1 MSAISSSAAPYLESR
16 GRLLPA
22 VTPPRGM
29 LTVDEAQAI
38 DRLEEVELG
47 DTKQWIRVRS
57 ANAANPVLLL
67 IQQGPGL
74 PMINEVHRFERLLGL
89 EQMFTVVSWDQAG
102 CGRSLR
108 DGSGRYDS
116 SLERMVG
123 HTVAILEVLR
133 ARFGRPTHVAGFS
146 LGATLGAYASA
157 RRPDLV
163 ATLVAVGMDIDG
175 AAAGTSA
182 YDFALTSALQR
193 GNQRAIRQL
202 DAIGPPPHLT
212 PKQFA
217 TRVRWTT
224 NFGGVTSNETYA
236 SLARELLVSLVRS
249 PDYSPADVMRT
260 LRGISATRAALL
272 SELAAMDLVRERPS
286 LAVPVVMV
294 QGRHDRVSPSGP
306 AEQYFSALDA
316 PSKQLV
322 WFESS
327 AHTPHLDEPRKFR
340 ELLLRTLDR
349 PAREQPPEVAR
360 ESR

>member
-108 DGSGRYDS
+108 DGSGRYDI

-175 AAAGTSA
+175 AAAGTVPTTSRS
-182 YDFALTSALQR
+182 TSALQR

-272 SELAAMDLVRERPS
+272 SELAAMDLVRDAAEPRRARRHGAGPPRPGFAERTGR
-286 LAVPVVMV
+286 AVLQRV
-294 QGRHDRVSPSGP
+294 GR
-306 AEQYFSALDA
+306 AEQAA
-316 PSKQLV
+316 GLV
-322 WFESS
+322 
-327 AHTPHLDEPRKFR
+327 R
-340 ELLLRTLDR
+340 ELGAHPPSRRT
-349 PAREQPPEVAR
+349 PEVPRAPVPNAGPPSPR
-360 ESR
+360 AAT